1 MKLYYYAVKGRHSDV
16 FKPHLY
22 SRTQRVELKFSSTCN
37 YSSAWK
43 TVKCCVPQRSVLGPL
58 LFSICI
64 DSELCTIDNS
74 SNVKMYTD
82 DRSIVTANNCYQE
95 SSRLHRA
102 SVTIK
107 TLYYPTDA
115 QIYNSQIELELL

>member
-1 MKLYYYAVKGRHSDV
+1 V

-22 SRTQRVELKFSSTCN
+22 SRTQRVELKFPHTCN
-37 YSSAWK
+37 YSSTWNNI
-43 TVKCCVPQRSVLGPL
+43 KCCVPQRSVLGPL
-58 LFSICI
+58 LFSIYI
-64 DSELCTIDNS
+64 DSELCTVDNS
-74 SNVKMYTD
+74 SNVIMYTD
-82 DRSIVTANNCYQE
+82 DRSTVTANNCYEE
-95 SSRLHRA
+95 SSCLYRA